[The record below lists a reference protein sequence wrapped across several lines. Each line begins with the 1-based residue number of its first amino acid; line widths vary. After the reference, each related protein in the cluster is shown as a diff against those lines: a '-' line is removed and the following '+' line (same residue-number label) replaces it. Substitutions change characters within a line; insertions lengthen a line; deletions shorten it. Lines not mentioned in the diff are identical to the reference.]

1 MGLINVSHS
10 TMTQSIIDLQNDLLK
25 NPFYLFNDKKGI
37 PVEYYNLN
45 TSRSTLDPALK
56 ITYADYG
63 PDSSLRFN
71 LIHDFY
77 LFGLDRIA
85 TNLEH
90 GDFGV
95 EASEITGDAIIL
107 PNTITPYVGDN
118 FVLTT
123 SMVKKRY
130 MFNITHVTM
139 DTFDNGGNYWKIE
152 YRLSRLSDAD
162 ITPLVVEEYN
172 FISGNIGTNYSP
184 ILKKTKFDVASILDN
199 AAVETKKLFK
209 GLYYNNKVQTYTF
222 VYLYHVCRVNM
233 NSDFFYDPY
242 MMEFIIRHKLLANDG
257 DKFDYID
264 HKTFLRPEFNIK
276 YNHSIWKVFET
287 REKEELSACKHSSAA
302 IYIDDPGT
310 IFGTRYEDYFELT
323 YEDPDPVAEMFAPAI
338 DIIDPQVIGHIL
350 EDQLFDQDSVFAK
363 YNILI
368 KYFNSHDLGVEDIM
382 PIERIIE
389 KENNMENYFLLPMVI
404 YVLEYYIKNMMAI
417 EPES

>member
-162 ITPLVVEEYN
+162 IIPLVVEEYN

-287 REKEELSACKHSSAA
+287 REKEELPTCKHSSAA

-310 IFGTRYEDYFELT
+310 IFSTRYEDYFELT
-323 YEDPDPVAEMFAPAI
+323 YEDPDPVAEMFAPTI

-368 KYFNSHDLGVEDIM
+368 KYFNYHDLGVEDIM

-404 YVLEYYIKNMMAI
+404 YVLEYYIKNMMAM

>member
-350 EDQLFDQDSVFAK
+350 EDQLFDQDSVFSK

-368 KYFNSHDLGVEDIM
+368 KYFNYHDLGVEDIM